1 MLVRGFKN
9 KCENLSSEIRKKLNL
24 EKSDPLLPEAL
35 AEYLGVY
42 LLKPTDIE
50 YLSEQSRLQLLSKDK
65 NSWSA
70 ITISYLGV
78 DIIAYNPTHSPWRY
92 SSDIMH
98 ELSHIIL
105 AHKPSQIVILS
116 LDSQIALRDYNQD
129 LEEEATWLS
138 GCLLLPREVLLSIRR
153 SGISNKRACY
163 EYGVSMHLLNF
174 RMNKTGVNYQ
184 IKAVRY

>member
-1 MLVRGFKN
+1 MLVRGFKT
-9 KCENLSSEIRKKLNL
+9 KCENLSAEIRKKLNL
-24 EKSDPLLPEAL
+24 DKAAPLSPEAL

-42 LLKPTDIE
+42 LLKPTEIE
-50 YLSEQSRLQLLSKDK
+50 HLSEQSRLQLLREDK

-70 ITISYLGV
+70 VTISYLGV

-116 LDSQIALRDYNQD
+116 PDSQIAIRDYNQN

-138 GCLLLPREVLLSIRR
+138 GCLLLPREALLSIKR
-153 SGISNKRACY
+153 SGISNKSACY
-163 EYGVSMHLLNF
+163 KYSVSMDLLTF
-174 RMNKTGVNYQ
+174 RMNRTGVNYQ
-184 IKAVRY
+184 VKAAGY